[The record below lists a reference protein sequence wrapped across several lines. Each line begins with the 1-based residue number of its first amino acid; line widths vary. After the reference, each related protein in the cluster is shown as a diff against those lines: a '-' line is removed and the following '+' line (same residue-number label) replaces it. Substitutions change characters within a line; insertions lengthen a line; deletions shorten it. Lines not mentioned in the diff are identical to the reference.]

1 MSVSSEEGKKTCQ
14 EHGKCLTLW
23 CIQDKI
29 MVCKKCPLDGIHK
42 DHRIVPLDE
51 ENLSSLTALEQSI
64 NNSKEMM
71 DKLTAKFGMFQ
82 TINNGL
88 NTEYKQVAEQ
98 VIKNVLCW
106 ESMLIKCH
114 FLGPH

>member
-1 MSVSSEEGKKTCQ
+1 MKIFFVSFSYYSHLDFSSDSNTATILSEEGKK
-14 EHGKCLTLW
+14 
-23 CIQDKI
+23 
-29 MVCKKCPLDGIHK
+29 CPLNGIRK
-42 DHRIVPLDE
+42 DHPIVPLDE
-51 ENLSSLTALEQSI
+51 PNLSTLTAVEQSI
-64 NNSKEMM
+64 NNSKEIM

-82 TINNGL
+82 TINNVL

-98 VIKNVLCW
+98 VIRNALCW

>member
-1 MSVSSEEGKKTCQ
+1 
-14 EHGKCLTLW
+14 
-23 CIQDKI
+23 
-29 MVCKKCPLDGIHK
+29 
-42 DHRIVPLDE
+42 
-51 ENLSSLTALEQSI
+51 
-64 NNSKEMM
+64 M

-82 TINNGL
+82 TINNVL

-98 VIKNVLCW
+98 VIRNALCW